1 MSLHLIP
8 AGPVGH
14 RLVEHLSRGL
24 GASVAAF
31 FSLFAGMATEALSQD
46 TLPAVQEPKV
56 LVWRQVRNDFFNPNL
71 PSEVVSQMVE
81 RTPPTLLTIA
91 PGDTV
96 SAQLQRSFN
105 VSSTRTPKMYKELTA
120 KIRDLNG
127 NQNLDKVVAG
137 TALLVPQI
145 PKAVLRN
152 YATASPLFGQNVRTS
167 LEWTGASVAGQQ
179 FTRAAPF
186 NVAPQAEMQFFS
198 VPTSEAQNYL
208 VPGLV
213 QQGISGPLVVQLEQ
227 NPTSTVSSSQVL
239 SPAASEV
246 IRLRL
251 ANVAADAP
259 SPILVIVDD
268 SIPDSAEYAKA
279 RTLMLEISEQIR
291 DKYKLGPSPY
301 VAELLSQPSALVAE
315 DPATLYPNARTH
327 SALIKHALVEMTA
340 LDPSNRVTVV
350 YIPLAA
356 TQVGVAPLLK
366 ELLYLAQML
375 KVVRPTLPPL
385 VTADQSQRAQARN
398 ATEVILKGNPGAFV
412 AGLPQAISGAS
423 LTMTTDHLLLEALSI
438 VFSYYSDIS
447 LRPHSLSFSWTTPK
461 LSLPAYFEP
470 SSYGWKFAAAGNKVA
485 GPKPETDFVE
495 LGLQFASRAAS
506 PKDFFV
512 VLNSTGDKSGC
523 PSNTFNDTDV
533 HVLSVSFPGETAA
546 GKCGTSFS
554 TPRVAWLVAAREVA
568 FGKRLPTPLRVQ
580 SKVSWQDKHRAAIA
594 GFRDAAATGLFERY
608 RLDVEKYFSK

>member
-1 MSLHLIP
+1 M
-8 AGPVGH
+8 
-14 RLVEHLSRGL
+14 
-24 GASVAAF
+24 
-31 FSLFAGMATEALSQD
+31 
-46 TLPAVQEPKV
+46 
-56 LVWRQVRNDFFNPNL
+56 LVWRQVRNDFFNPNV
-71 PSEVVSQMVE
+71 PSDVVGQIVE
-81 RTPPTLLTIA
+81 RTPPALLTIS

-105 VSSTRTPKMYKELTA
+105 VSSTRTPKMYEELTA
-120 KIRDLNG
+120 KIRDLNEG
-127 NQNLDKVVAG
+127 QNLDKVPAG
-137 TALLVPQI
+137 TTLLVPQI
-145 PKAVLRN
+145 PKAVWRN
-152 YATASPLFGQNVRTS
+152 YATAPPLFGQNVRTS
-167 LEWTGASVAGQQ
+167 LEWTGASVAGQL
-179 FTRAAPF
+179 FTRVAPF

-198 VPTSEAQNYL
+198 VPISEAQKYL
-208 VPGLV
+208 LPGLV

-227 NPTSTVSSSQVL
+227 NPSSPIASSRVL
-239 SPAASEV
+239 SPTAAEA

-251 ANVAADAP
+251 GNVAADAP
-259 SPILVIVDD
+259 SPIVVIVDD
-268 SIPDSAEYAKA
+268 SVPDSAEYAKS
-279 RTLMLEISEQIR
+279 RSLLLEISEQIR
-291 DKYKLGPSPY
+291 DKYRLGASPY
-301 VAELLSQPSALVAE
+301 VAELQSQPSSLVAE

-340 LDPSNRVTVV
+340 LDPNSHVTVV

-366 ELLYLAQML
+366 ELLYLAQIL

-385 VTADQSQRAQARN
+385 VTANQSQRAQARD

-412 AGLPQAISGAS
+412 AGLPQAISGAA

-447 LRPHSLSFSWTTPK
+447 LRPHSLSFSWTTTK
-461 LSLPAYFEP
+461 LSLPTYFEP

-485 GPKPETDFVE
+485 GPKPEADFVE

-506 PKDFFV
+506 PKDFVV

-523 PSNTFNDTDV
+523 PSNTFNDTDMQ
-533 HVLSVSFPGETAA
+533 VLSVSFPGETAA

-580 SKVSWQDKHRAAIA
+580 SKITWQDMHRADIVA
-594 GFRDAAATGLFERY
+594 FRDAAAAGLFERY